1 MLNLQLRK
9 KMNLP
14 PFNKFPK
21 LSSEK
26 ILLREI
32 LVVDIPDIVEI
43 SYYNGKQAENLTQ
56 AMDMQESIN
65 QGYILG
71 NSIHWGIINRT
82 SNEIM
87 GTCGYYRGF
96 KKGTGELGF
105 ILLANFRRQGI
116 MTEALKLAIDLG
128 INKMKLHRIVA
139 ITGKQNHNAIKLLE
153 RLNFR
158 VADDLQNEEIKYEIK
173 LN

>member
-65 QGYILG
+65 QDYILG
-71 NSIHWGIINRT
+71 NSIHWGII
-82 SNEIM
+82 
-87 GTCGYYRGF
+87 
-96 KKGTGELGF
+96 
-105 ILLANFRRQGI
+105 
-116 MTEALKLAIDLG
+116 
-128 INKMKLHRIVA
+128 
-139 ITGKQNHNAIKLLE
+139 
-153 RLNFR
+153 
-158 VADDLQNEEIKYEIK
+158 
-173 LN
+173 